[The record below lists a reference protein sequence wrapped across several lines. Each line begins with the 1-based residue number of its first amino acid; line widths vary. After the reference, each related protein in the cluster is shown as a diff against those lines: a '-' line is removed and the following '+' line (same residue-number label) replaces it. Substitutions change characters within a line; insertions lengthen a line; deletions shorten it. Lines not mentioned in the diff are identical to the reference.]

1 MGRIKEFLKINKL
14 RQVDLAEYLGIS
26 EPAVSNVVKGKSA
39 FSRENLIKIINNTCG
54 WETQMLVE
62 DETTMPENETSS
74 SELLDYFRSKVAE
87 QEQEIIELHSK
98 IAVLEYQIMML
109 EREKGKSAS
118 DATSTIANAG

>member
-1 MGRIKEFLKINKL
+1 MNILKLFRKRNKISQL
-14 RQVDLAEYLGIS
+14 ELAEHLGVTQGFIS
-26 EPAVSNVVKGKSA
+26 QMENGTSAVPDGIIS
-39 FSRENLIKIINNTCG
+39 KILANTRG

-62 DETTMPENETSS
+62 DETAMPENETSS

-118 DATSTIANAG
+118 GAASTIANAG

>member
-1 MGRIKEFLKINKL
+1 MELKLFRKANNLK
-14 RQVDLAEYLGIS
+14 QEELAEELGVSRSFIS
-26 EPAVSNVVKGKSA
+26 QVEAGHSKMPKS
-39 FSRENLIKIINNTCG
+39 LWDKILHNTCG

-62 DETTMPENETSS
+62 DETAMSENETSS